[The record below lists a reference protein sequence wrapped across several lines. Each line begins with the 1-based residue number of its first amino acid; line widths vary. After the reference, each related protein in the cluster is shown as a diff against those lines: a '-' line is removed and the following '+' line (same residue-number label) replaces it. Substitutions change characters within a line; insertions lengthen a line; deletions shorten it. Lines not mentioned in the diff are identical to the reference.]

1 MSKPVRILGI
11 AGSLRRDSYN
21 RATLRAAIALAPEGA
36 SIETFELDGIPGF
49 NQDEEQNPP
58 AKVAELKKLIREA
71 DAILFVTPEYNYS
84 VPGVLKN
91 AIDWASRPY
100 GDSAWNGKPAAIMG
114 ASVGAIGTARAQY
127 HLRQMMVFLNMFPV
141 NQPEV
146 MIGNASERFD
156 AQGNLTDDAT
166 KEFIRQLLQNLVD
179 WTMRVNP
186 NKAAIQPASAK

>member
-1 MSKPVRILGI
+1 MTRPVRILGI

-21 RATLRAAIALAPEGA
+21 RATLRAATELAPEGA
-36 SIETFELDGIPGF
+36 SIDVFELDGLPGF

-58 AKVAELKKLIREA
+58 AKVVELKRRIREA

-114 ASVGAIGTARAQY
+114 ASIGAIGTARAQY
-127 HLRQMMVFLNMFPV
+127 HLRQMMVFLNMFPI

-146 MIGNASERFD
+146 MISNASKRFD
-156 AQGNLTDDAT
+156 AEGNLTDEGT
-166 KEFIRQLLQNLVD
+166 KEFIRQLLQSLVD
-179 WTMRVNP
+179 WTRRL
-186 NKAAIQPASAK
+186 ASS